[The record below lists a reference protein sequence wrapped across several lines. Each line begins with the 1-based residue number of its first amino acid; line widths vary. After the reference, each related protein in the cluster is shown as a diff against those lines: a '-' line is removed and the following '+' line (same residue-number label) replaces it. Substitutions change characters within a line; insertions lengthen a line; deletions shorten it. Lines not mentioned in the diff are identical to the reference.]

1 MVEKRRFLDI
11 WIVESNTVYKEV
23 PFEVVT
29 DWLGQGR
36 LLEDDMFKPSGTR
49 EWFRFGGHHE
59 FEPYL
64 PKPEPNRTEDK
75 AEALEPVEVS
85 FSFTRP
91 KEDEDEDVDMIP
103 LIDVSLVLLVFFML
117 TASVATVAAAVRTP
131 DVEHTITKD
140 SPSAIRIDIANND
153 GIPAYAFG
161 VADKP
166 STKAAA
172 NLGVMLGLLKQELDQ
187 LPPGE
192 KVEVVINAD
201 RDIAARH
208 VRDVLIALRADQFR
222 NKISRNYFGATQ
234 RNP

>member
-64 PKPEPNRTEDK
+64 PKPEPNRTEDR

-85 FSFTRP
+85 FAFTRP

-117 TASVATVAAAVRTP
+117 TASAATMAASVRTP

-140 SPSAIRIDIANND
+140 SPSAVRIDIANNEGVPSYSI
-153 GIPAYAFG
+153 GI
-161 VADKP
+161 ADKP
-166 STKAAA
+166 ATKAAA
-172 NLGVMLGLLKQELDQ
+172 NLGAMLGQLQEELDK
-187 LPPGE
+187 LPAGE

-201 RDIAARH
+201 RDIAAKY
-208 VRDVLIALRADQFR
+208 VRDVLIALRAERFR
-222 NKISRNYFGATQ
+222 HKISMNYFGATQ
-234 RNP
+234 RNE